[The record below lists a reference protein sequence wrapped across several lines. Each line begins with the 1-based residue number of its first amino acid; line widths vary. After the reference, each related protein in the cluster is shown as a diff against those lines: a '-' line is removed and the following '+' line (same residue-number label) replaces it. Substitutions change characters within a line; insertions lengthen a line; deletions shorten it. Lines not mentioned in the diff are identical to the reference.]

1 MITTL
6 CTGRLV
12 KPPKQGQSAK
22 GATWTSATVR
32 APVRGNREDEP
43 DNVIVNL
50 IAFGAQADRL
60 AALAQGDT
68 VSFTGDA
75 RPTAWQKDDGLH
87 AGLSVT
93 VTELITAYALKQRR
107 GDDQGKASG
116 KANTAHAQ
124 YFDRAQADAYAEFAK
139 RATAPAH
146 DDFGDSEIPF

>member
-6 CTGRLV
+6 CSGKLV

-22 GATWTSATVR
+22 GTAWTSATVR

-43 DNVIVNL
+43 DNALVNI
-50 IAFGAQADRL
+50 IAFGAQAERL
-60 AALAQGDT
+60 ASLAQGDT

-93 VTELITAYALKQRR
+93 VSELLTAYALKQRR
-107 GDDQGKASG
+107 GDTEG
-116 KANTAHAQ
+116 KANRNHAS
-124 YFDRAQADAYAEFAK
+124 DSGRAQSAAYASFAE
-139 RATAPAH
+139 RATGARSAEDF
-146 DDFGDSEIPF
+146 DDAISF

>member
-6 CTGRLV
+6 CSGKLV

-22 GATWTSATVR
+22 GTAWTSATVR

-43 DNVIVNL
+43 DNALVNI
-50 IAFGAQADRL
+50 IAFGAQAQRL
-60 AALAQGDT
+60 ASLAQGDT

-93 VTELITAYALKQRR
+93 VTELLTAYALKQRR
-107 GDDQGKASG
+107 GDSDGKA
-116 KANTAHAQ
+116 ANTAHARNI
-124 YFDRAQADAYAEFAK
+124 DREQSTAYDDFAK
-139 RATAPAH
+139 RATTPVH
-146 DDFGDSEIPF
+146 DDFGDTTIPF